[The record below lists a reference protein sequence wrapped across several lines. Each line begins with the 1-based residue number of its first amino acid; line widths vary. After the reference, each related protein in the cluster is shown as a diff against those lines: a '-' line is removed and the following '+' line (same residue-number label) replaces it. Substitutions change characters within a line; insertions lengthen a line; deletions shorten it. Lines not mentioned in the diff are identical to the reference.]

1 LVDNP
6 KPEVKKEAPK
16 PKKSKLTEPP
26 VSDNDVDLSVVNM
39 AKDFILKLKQKP
51 DFIFELLLPTLVDY
65 GVVSKETTGIMKMYG
80 ASFVKSESF
89 ANMLDSLA
97 EFIEYFG
104 KSKSGQ
110 RMVLLLPEILAA
122 DSSDAIMGIFQR
134 EAEASWSEFIGR
146 LDNSDIA
153 DQLNNQL
160 ATACVQYW
168 NYLNQ
173 LLKDDMKMAL
183 ANTFLISQ
191 GLPSIKPKKITE
203 SVFNLVDKSIKS
215 FTTFK
220 IDLQEAR
227 DETLKQFATIEKEYV
242 TSKEFAKLTEK
253 EQVTLVSRF
262 LSENLLE
269 PLQFIWRAHTH
280 INGHQDG
287 KKCAESI
294 LCHLNAH
301 MRDQGQIKMT
311 ITKMI
316 SLAASYGWSA
326 DNKNNLDR
334 WKLYQAIWNGNRP
347 ETMCAMQYTPKD
359 LEKSCHIFPWQ
370 EDVMSLN
377 FEHTEL

>member
-1 LVDNP
+1 M
-6 KPEVKKEAPK
+6 KKGK
-16 PKKSKLTEPP
+16 VCFVFKKKISYQFHENLC
-26 VSDNDVDLSVVNM
+26 L
-39 AKDFILKLKQKP
+39 
-51 DFIFELLLPTLVDY
+51 IFFL
-65 GVVSKETTGIMKMYG
+65 
-80 ASFVKSESF
+80 
-89 ANMLDSLA
+89 
-97 EFIEYFG
+97 
-104 KSKSGQ
+104 
-110 RMVLLLPEILAA
+110 
-122 DSSDAIMGIFQR
+122 
-134 EAEASWSEFIGR
+134 GR

-215 FTTFK
+215 FTSFK

-301 MRDQGQIKMT
+301 MRDQGICSDYFNT
-311 ITKMI
+311 
-316 SLAASYGWSA
+316 Y
-326 DNKNNLDR
+326 KN
-334 WKLYQAIWNGNRP
+334 
-347 ETMCAMQYTPKD
+347 ETLVSRKNA
-359 LEKSCHIFPWQ
+359 
-370 EDVMSLN
+370 
-377 FEHTEL
+377 

>member
-1 LVDNP
+1 
-6 KPEVKKEAPK
+6 
-16 PKKSKLTEPP
+16 
-26 VSDNDVDLSVVNM
+26 
-39 AKDFILKLKQKP
+39 
-51 DFIFELLLPTLVDY
+51 
-65 GVVSKETTGIMKMYG
+65 
-80 ASFVKSESF
+80 
-89 ANMLDSLA
+89 
-97 EFIEYFG
+97 
-104 KSKSGQ
+104 
-110 RMVLLLPEILAA
+110 
-122 DSSDAIMGIFQR
+122 
-134 EAEASWSEFIGR
+134 
-146 LDNSDIA
+146 
-153 DQLNNQL
+153 
-160 ATACVQYW
+160 
-168 NYLNQ
+168 
-173 LLKDDMKMAL
+173 MAL

-191 GLPSIKPKKITE
+191 GLLSIKPKKITE

-262 LSENLLE
+262 LSENLL
-269 PLQFIWRAHTH
+269 
-280 INGHQDG
+280 
-287 KKCAESI
+287 
-294 LCHLNAH
+294 CHLNAH

-359 LEKSCHIFPWQ
+359 LEKSC
-370 EDVMSLN
+370 
-377 FEHTEL
+377 